1 MFRNEKLD
9 LTFLLLVTLLLSI
22 YLFFHMHVISMD
34 GAFQYIPMAK
44 MFAAGSFRE
53 ALNYSGQQPL
63 YAFLVSLVSR
73 WVGDFELAAR
83 WVSSFF
89 GILLVFPVYFLGKEV
104 SDRRVAFLSVLFLAV
119 HPYIRRFSADALK
132 ESTYLFF
139 FATSIWFTLRALRRE
154 KLYLF
159 LFVPFFSEL
168 AYLVR
173 PDGVEPLFAVF
184 FYIIFTKKFSVSGR
198 KSKTILLLLLS
209 SGLLFLPYLFHLKET
224 TGEWTLSKTKSITEF
239 LGLELVKNGPLLIN
253 EILYTFRQ
261 LIEEIQAIFLPV
273 LLFLMIVGFGKKV
286 SPGFRAG
293 KGFLL
298 SLWILHCAVLFLLI
312 LNLTHWSGDKA
323 SQTFFF
329 SGRHVLPLLL
339 VSIYWIGEGFVIIHQ
354 WVSKRAVSFPL
365 FRHVEPERRSSMIWV
380 ILLTLLL
387 AMMLAK
393 TLKPQRYERLPEKW
407 AGIWIKSQSG
417 TGTTIFTT
425 MPRVAYYADG
435 VWEAVDPAKDRLEN
449 VHAAMVRKNATYFV
463 IEGKDANRF
472 SEVTEPARRDLL
484 EVMRYEQ
491 KGMEKIIVYK
501 RAP

>member
-9 LTFLLLVTLLLSI
+9 LTFLLLLTLLLSV
-22 YLFFHMHVISMD
+22 YLFFQMHVISVD
-34 GAFQYIPMAK
+34 GAFQYIPIAK
-44 MFAAGSFRE
+44 MFSAGSFRE
-53 ALNYSGQQPL
+53 ALNYGGQQPL
-63 YAFLVSLVSR
+63 YPFLVSLASR
-73 WVGDFELAAR
+73 CVGDFELAAR
-83 WVSSFF
+83 CVSSFF
-89 GILLVFPVYFLGKEV
+89 GILLIFPVYLLGKEV
-104 SDRRVAFLSVLFLAV
+104 FGRKVAFLSVLFLAV

-132 ESTYLFF
+132 ESAYLFF
-139 FATSIWFTLRALRRE
+139 FATSIWFTLRALQRE
-154 KLYLF
+154 RLYLF
-159 LFVPFFSEL
+159 LLVPFFSGL

-184 FYIIFTKKFSVSGR
+184 FYIIFTKKFSVSGK

-209 SGLLFLPYLFHLKET
+209 SSLLFLPYLFHLKET

-239 LGLELVKNGPLLIN
+239 LGLGLVKSGPFLIN

-273 LLFLMIVGFGKKV
+273 LLFLTIVGFAKEV
-286 SPGFRAG
+286 SSGFRAG

-298 SLWILHCAVLFLLI
+298 SLWILHCAVLFFLI
-312 LNLTHWSGDKA
+312 LNLTHRSGDKA

-354 WVSKRAVSFPL
+354 WVCKRAASFSL
-365 FRHVEPERRSSMIWV
+365 FRHMEPERRSSMIWV
-380 ILLTLLL
+380 TLLTLLL
-387 AMMLAK
+387 AMMLTK

-425 MPRVAYYADG
+425 LPRVAYYADG
-435 VWEAVDPAKDRLEN
+435 VFALIDPVKDKLDHI
-449 VHAAMVRKNATYFV
+449 HAAMVSKNATYFV
-463 IEGKDANRF
+463 IEGKDANLF
-472 SEVTEPARRDLL
+472 PEVTDPTQKDLL

-491 KGMEKIIVYK
+491 KGMEKIIIYR

>member
-9 LTFLLLVTLLLSI
+9 LTFLLLVTLLLSV
-22 YLFFHMHVISMD
+22 YLFFHMHVISLD

-44 MFAAGSFRE
+44 MFAAGSFRD

-63 YAFLVSLVSR
+63 YPFFVSLASR
-73 WVGDFELAAR
+73 GFGDFELAAR
-83 WVSSFF
+83 WVSTFF

-159 LFVPFFSEL
+159 LFVPFFSGL

-173 PDGVEPLFAVF
+173 PDGVEPLFVVF
-184 FYIIFTKKFSVSGR
+184 FYIIFTKTFSISKK

-209 SGLLFLPYLFHLKET
+209 SSLLFLPCLSYLKET
-224 TGEWTLSKTKSITEF
+224 TGGWTLSKTKSITEF
-239 LGLELVKNGPLLIN
+239 LGMELAMEGTSLITR
-253 EILYTFRQ
+253 ILYTFRQ
-261 LIEEIQAIFLPV
+261 LIEEIQANFLPI
-273 LLFLMIVGFGKKV
+273 LLLLMIVGFGKKV
-286 SPGFRAG
+286 SSGLRAG
-293 KGFLL
+293 EGFLL

-312 LNLTHWSGDKA
+312 LNLTHWSAEKA
-323 SQTFFF
+323 SWTSLF

-339 VSIYWIGEGFVIIHQ
+339 VSIYWIGEGFVIVHQ
-354 WVSKRAVSFPL
+354 WVSKRAASFPL
-365 FRHVEPERRSSMIWV
+365 FRHVEPERRASMIWV

-393 TLKPQRYERLPEKW
+393 TLKPQRLERLPEKW
-407 AGIWIKSQSG
+407 TGIWIKNQSG

-425 MPRVAYYADG
+425 LPRVAYYAEG
-435 VWEAVDPAKDRLEN
+435 VWEAVDPAKDKLDHI
-449 VHAAMVRKNATYFV
+449 HAAMVRRNATYFV
-463 IEGKDANRF
+463 IEEKDAKRF
-472 SEVTEPARRDLL
+472 PEVTDPTRRDLL

-491 KGMEKIIVYK
+491 KGMEKIIIYR

>member
-1 MFRNEKLD
+1 MLRNETFD
-9 LTFLLLVTLLLSI
+9 LSFLLLVTLLLSI
-22 YLFFHMHVISMD
+22 YLFFHMHVISLD

-44 MFAAGSFRE
+44 MFAAGSFRD

-159 LFVPFFSEL
+159 LFVPFFSGL

-173 PDGVEPLFAVF
+173 PDGVDPLLALFVYIMFAQ
-184 FYIIFTKKFSVSGR
+184 TFSRSGR
-198 KSKTILLLLLS
+198 KSKIILVLLLS
-209 SGLLFLPYLFHLKET
+209 SGLLFLPYVFHLREG
-224 TGEWTLSKTKSITEF
+224 TGVWTLSKTKSITAF
-239 LGLELVKNGPLLIN
+239 LGAGLTDDGIPLIN
-253 EILYTFRQ
+253 KILYTFRQ
-261 LIEEIQAIFLPV
+261 LIEEIQANFLPV

-286 SPGFRAG
+286 SSGFKTG
-293 KGFLL
+293 ENFLL
-298 SLWILHCAVLFLLI
+298 WLWILHCTVLFFLM
-312 LNLTHWSGDKA
+312 LNLTHWSADKA

-365 FRHVEPERRSSMIWV
+365 LHHVGPERRSSIIWV
-380 ILLTLLL
+380 TLLTLVL

-407 AGIWIKSQSG
+407 SGIWIKNQSG
-417 TGTTIFTT
+417 MGTTIFTT

-435 VWEAVDPAKDRLEN
+435 VWEAVDPAKDRLDH
-449 VHAAMVRKNATYFV
+449 VLAAMVRKNATYLV
-463 IEGKDANRF
+463 IEGKDATRF
-472 SEVTEPARRDLL
+472 PEVADPTRRDLL
-484 EVMRYEQ
+484 EVMRYEK
-491 KGMEKIIVYK
+491 KGMEKIIIYK